1 MKLSKILFLSVFFSA
16 ATFSQTPAGYWDNQR
31 ITNKEITLSTGDK
44 IVVKSEDF
52 PVGTTEFAYRIT
64 LLDEN
69 QKMVSDLSSVLKA
82 IPDPYYIGKGAGGA
96 ISLLS
101 TISGSDK
108 CTYAIFQ
115 DPEKAA
121 NYVKTDKLESACL
134 IQKNAIS
141 KDAKVVSL
149 AKNSCL
155 EDQAKTIWFV
165 FKNENWL
172 MNEKIVLEIV
182 PWVDAVASRGWIKAN
197 KDIVFAKIMAQST
210 AQLLQKDSREKYGFK
225 MVELISKE
233 YRFEDFTK
241 LTVAEQKL
249 VFEKNEEAV
258 LSQIGLPNTY
268 NQIKCYQA
276 EKMAKEGKME
286 EAIQFILDKVISKPN
301 ATALNYNTL
310 AQLYIQSNQLDKAL
324 HTLEKAQNMDKSELR
339 VQMNLAHVYMFLEEV
354 SKSKEIHKRYWNQN
368 ISPKQTWK
376 NKAINDL
383 DAFKKTN
390 LPQENIA
397 KIWRLYN

>member
-1 MKLSKILFLSVFFSA
+1 MKFPIVTLALFFSKLA
-16 ATFSQTPAGYWDNQR
+16 FSQAPSGYWDNQR
-31 ITNKEITLSTGDK
+31 ITNKEISLSTGDK

-52 PVGTTEFAYRIT
+52 PIGTTEFAYRIT

-115 DPEKAA
+115 DPTKAA
-121 NYVKTDKLESACL
+121 NYVKTDKLEEACL
-134 IQKNAIS
+134 SQKKAVS

-149 AKNSCL
+149 SKNSCL
-155 EDQAKTIWFV
+155 DDQAKSVWFV

-182 PWVDAVASRGWIKAN
+182 PWVDAIASRGWTKKN
-197 KDIVFAKIMAQST
+197 KESILAKIYLEGAT
-210 AQLLQKDSREKYGFK
+210 QLVKKEYKEKYGFK
-225 MVELISKE
+225 MVELLSKE
-233 YRFEDFTK
+233 FRFDDF
-241 LTVAEQKL
+241 LRLSPAEQKL
-249 VFEKNEEAV
+249 AIEKNEDSV
-258 LSQIGLPNTY
+258 LAQIGLPNAY
-268 NQIKCYQA
+268 NQMKCIQA
-276 EKMAKEGKME
+276 ENMAKEGKME
-286 EAIQFILDKVISKPN
+286 EAINYILDKVIAKSN
-301 ATALNYNTL
+301 ATALNYNSL
-310 AQLYIQSNQLDKAL
+310 AQLYIQSNQLEKAL
-324 HTLEKAQNMDKSELR
+324 KTLETAEKLDKSELR
-339 VQMNLAHVYMFLEEV
+339 VQMNLAHVYMFLDEV
-354 SKSKEIHKRYWNQN
+354 SKCKEIHKRYLNQN
-368 ISPKQTWK
+368 ISSKQTWK

-383 DAFKKTN
+383 DAFKKTS